1 MPPHTPPADALA
13 DVPPPSSAAGATDPA
28 LEPRAPGHLPSKTLA
43 TWIAVIGG
51 SLGLHHVY
59 LGGRG
64 RWLAVLYPLPTLVGL
79 AGVVRMRELGV
90 DDRLSWL
97 LVPWLGVTISVGML
111 CAIVIG
117 LTPDARWARRH
128 ARVPASAAPAPS
140 ATSSV
145 ATPSFDE
152 EDDEAPPGLVRTGW
166 GPVLGV
172 IVALLVGCG
181 VLMGTLAFSIQKI
194 FEW

>member
-1 MPPHTPPADALA
+1 MTA
-13 DVPPPSSAAGATDPA
+13 
-28 LEPRAPGHLPSKTLA
+28 PSKTLA
-43 TWIAVIGG
+43 TWIAVVAG

-64 RWLAVLYPLPTLVGL
+64 RWFAALYPLPTLVGL

-128 ARVPASAAPAPS
+128 AGSAASPNLATSPS
-140 ATSSV
+140 AV
-145 ATPSFDE
+145 DA
-152 EDDEAPPGLVRTGW
+152 DDEDAPPGMVRTAW

-172 IVALLVGCG
+172 IVALLLGGG

-194 FEW
+194 FEG

>member
-1 MPPHTPPADALA
+1 VTPSDTPPASVLAEPA
-13 DVPPPSSAAGATDPA
+13 DVPVASSS
-28 LEPRAPGHLPSKTLA
+28 LEELPSKTLA
-43 TWIAVIGG
+43 TWIAVVFG

-64 RWLAVLYPLPTLVGL
+64 RWLAALYPLPTLVGL
-79 AGVVRMRELGV
+79 AGVLRMRSLGV

-117 LTPDARWARRH
+117 LTPDARWARRYTG
-128 ARVPASAAPAPS
+128 ASPAPA
-140 ATSSV
+140 AV
-145 ATPSFDE
+145 E
-152 EDDEAPPGLVRTGW
+152 GEDGDDDAPPGLVRTGW

-172 IVALLVGCG
+172 IVALMLGGG
-181 VLMGTLAFSIQKI
+181 VLMGTLAFSIQKV

>member
-1 MPPHTPPADALA
+1 VTPRDTRPARAFADAV
-13 DVPPPSSAAGATDPA
+13 DAAGEPLPA
-28 LEPRAPGHLPSKTLA
+28 ADAPSKTLA
-43 TWIAVIGG
+43 TWIAVLGG

-64 RWLAVLYPLPTLVGL
+64 RWLAALYPLPTLAGL
-79 AGVVRMRELGV
+79 AGVARMRTLGV
-90 DDRLSWL
+90 DDRLAWL

-117 LTPDARWARRH
+117 LTPDARWARRY
-128 ARVPASAAPAPS
+128 AGAPAP
-140 ATSSV
+140 APT
-145 ATPSFDE
+145 AGGD

-172 IVALLVGCG
+172 ITALMVGGG
-181 VLMGTLAFSIQKI
+181 VLMGTIAFSVQKV

>member
-1 MPPHTPPADALA
+1 VTPGEALPAGV
-13 DVPPPSSAAGATDPA
+13 VPAPA
-28 LEPRAPGHLPSKTLA
+28 PVSVPSKTLA

-64 RWLAVLYPLPTLVGL
+64 RWLAALYPLPTLAGL
-79 AGVVRMRELGV
+79 AGVLRMRALGV
-90 DDRLSWL
+90 DDRLGWL
-97 LVPWLGVTISVGML
+97 LVPWLGVTISAGML

-117 LTPDARWARRH
+117 LTSDARWARRH
-128 ARVPASAAPAPS
+128 GGGSALADPPRADSDPNE
-140 ATSSV
+140 V
-145 ATPSFDE
+145 ED
-152 EDDEAPPGLVRTGW
+152 EDDEAPPGLVHTGW

-172 IVALLVGCG
+172 IIALMVGGGVLVG
-181 VLMGTLAFSIQKI
+181 TIAFSVQKL

>member
-1 MPPHTPPADALA
+1 VTPPDTPPAAGFAPAVDATGE
-13 DVPPPSSAAGATDPA
+13 PPPAA
-28 LEPRAPGHLPSKTLA
+28 ELPSKTLA
-43 TWIAVIGG
+43 TWIAVLLGC
-51 SLGLHHVY
+51 LGLHHVY

-64 RWLAVLYPLPTLVGL
+64 RWLAALYPLPTLAGL
-79 AGVVRMRELGV
+79 AGVLRMRALGV

-128 ARVPASAAPAPS
+128 GGATGAGQARGDIDAD
-140 ATSSV
+140 
-145 ATPSFDE
+145 DE
-152 EDDEAPPGLVRTGW
+152 EAPPGLVRTGW

-172 IVALLVGCG
+172 ITALMVGGG
-181 VLMGTLAFSIQKI
+181 VLMGTIAFSVQKL

>member
-1 MPPHTPPADALA
+1 VRPHATPPAQALA
-13 DVPPPSSAAGATDPA
+13 ETTDASGAPPAD
-28 LEPRAPGHLPSKTLA
+28 LPSKTLA
-43 TWIAVIGG
+43 TWIAVLGG

-64 RWLAVLYPLPTLVGL
+64 RWLATLYPLPTLAGL
-79 AGVVRMRELGV
+79 AGVVRMRSLGV
-90 DDRLSWL
+90 DDRLAWL

-128 ARVPASAAPAPS
+128 GGEPQADPDA
-140 ATSSV
+140 
-145 ATPSFDE
+145 D
-152 EDDEAPPGLVRTGW
+152 DDEAPPGLVRTGW

-172 IVALLVGCG
+172 ITALMVGGG
-181 VLMGTLAFSIQKI
+181 VLMGTIAFSVQKL

>member
-1 MPPHTPPADALA
+1 VTPHETP
-13 DVPPPSSAAGATDPA
+13 SAGAFVPA
-28 LEPRAPGHLPSKTLA
+28 ARAPAPAEEPPSKTLA
-43 TWIAVIGG
+43 TWIAVVGG

-59 LGGRG
+59 LGGRR
-64 RWLAVLYPLPTLVGL
+64 RWLAALYLPPTLVGL

-97 LVPWLGVTISVGML
+97 LVPWLGVTISVGMM

-117 LTPDARWARRH
+117 LTSDARWARRYSG
-128 ARVPASAAPAPS
+128 VPAAAAPAEGE
-140 ATSSV
+140 AD
-145 ATPSFDE
+145 AEADE
-152 EDDEAPPGLVRTGW
+152 SPPGLVPTGW

-172 IVALLVGCG
+172 ILALMVGGG
-181 VLMGTLAFSIQKI
+181 VLMGTIAFSVQKL

>member
-1 MPPHTPPADALA
+1 VTPRDPPPAGALA
-13 DVPPPSSAAGATDPA
+13 QAVDATAGPPP
-28 LEPRAPGHLPSKTLA
+28 APELPSKTLA
-43 TWIAVIGG
+43 TWIAVLLGC
-51 SLGLHHVY
+51 LGLHHVY

-64 RWLAVLYPLPTLVGL
+64 RWLAALYPLPTLAGL
-79 AGVVRMRELGV
+79 AGVLRMRALGV

-117 LTPDARWARRH
+117 LTPDARWARRYGAGAGAGAGQ
-128 ARVPASAAPAPS
+128 ARGEVAAD
-140 ATSSV
+140 
-145 ATPSFDE
+145 DE
-152 EDDEAPPGLVRTGW
+152 EAPPGLVRTGW

-172 IVALLVGCG
+172 ITALMVGGG
-181 VLMGTLAFSIQKI
+181 VLMGTIAFSVQKL